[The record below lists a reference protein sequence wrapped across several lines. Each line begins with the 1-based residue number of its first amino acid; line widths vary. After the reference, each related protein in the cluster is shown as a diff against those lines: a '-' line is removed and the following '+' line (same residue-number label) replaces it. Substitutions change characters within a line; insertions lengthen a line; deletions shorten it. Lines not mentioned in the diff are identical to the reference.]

1 MKNFMINLGALVLVT
16 ALSIGAIV
24 WFSGGDRTTWPDF
37 GQAQRATTPLAPAV
51 VAKYERDFGWRIG
64 DVIPIELYLHQE
76 PGTLIDLH
84 SLAIE
89 GDFEI
94 VENPTIVTRDFK
106 DGSRNVAIK
115 FKIQSMAAAKKL
127 TLKVSMLYRVKES
140 MEDHLIA
147 IPAFE
152 PFTSPTWDGRDV
164 VKDGNPQYRHEGHL
178 LWTIGYILVG
188 VVGAVG
194 AFFARRRFKV
204 YVLEEAKREWETR
217 RETARREFDEAW
229 ARFDAGDFSDESYK
243 LVVRCIRKLFRIESK
258 VMREIEVE
266 LGSAHPYREQTL
278 KILNVTGKVLY
289 QLRKLTRN
297 EHNSIK
303 SAFDEI
309 VPLPAVPTPEPTAK
323 AKVEGE
329 TDDKD

>member
-1 MKNFMINLGALVLVT
+1 MKNFMINLGALVVVT
-16 ALSIGAIV
+16 GLAIGAIV
-24 WFSGGDRTTWPDF
+24 WFSGDDRTTWPDF
-37 GQAQRATTPLAPAV
+37 NTAPAAPTPLAPRV
-51 VAKYERDFGWRIG
+51 VAHYERDFGWRIG

-94 VENPTIVTRDFK
+94 VENPTFVIRDFK
-106 DGSRNVAIK
+106 NGSRNIAIK

-127 TLKVSMLYRVKES
+127 TLKISMLYRVTET

-152 PFTSPTWDGRDV
+152 PYTSPTWDGRDII
-164 VKDGNPQYRHEGHL
+164 KDGDPQYRHEGHL
-178 LWTIGYILVG
+178 LWTLGYIFLG
-188 VVGAVG
+188 IAAAVG
-194 AFFARRRFKV
+194 AFFARRRFKQLE
-204 YVLEEAKREWETR
+204 LEEAKRDWETR

-229 ARFDAGDFSDESYK
+229 ARFEKGDFSDESYK
-243 LVVRCIRKLFRIESK
+243 LVVRALRKLFRIESK
-258 VMREIEVE
+258 VLREIEVE
-266 LGSAHPYREQTL
+266 LGSAHPYRAQTL

-289 QLRKLTRN
+289 ERRRLTLD

-309 VPLPAVPTPEPTAK
+309 VPSQVVPTPVPTVAETK
-323 AKVEGE
+323 AESAS
-329 TDDKD
+329 D